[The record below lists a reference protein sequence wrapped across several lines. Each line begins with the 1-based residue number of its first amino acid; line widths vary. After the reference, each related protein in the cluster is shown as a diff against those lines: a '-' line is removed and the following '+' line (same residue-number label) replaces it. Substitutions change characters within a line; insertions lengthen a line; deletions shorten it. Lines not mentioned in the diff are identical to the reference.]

1 MIRVATLIA
10 VAAAL
15 VSCSALPTEQRLI
28 GTWRMPVD
36 QIEDEF
42 GLIHRKSKMAENTLK
57 PDHTYTSGDAAHR
70 HAVTTGKWHLS
81 GRWLTYEFPDR
92 SSGRLVIERSRVRVV
107 KLSERELIV
116 KDERGRDGE
125 WTKIR

>member
-1 MIRVATLIA
+1 MIRVAALIA

-36 QIEDEF
+36 QTKDEF
-42 GLIHRKSKMAENTLK
+42 GVIHRKSKIAENTLK
-57 PDHTYTSGDAAHR
+57 PDHTYTSGDVGGR
-70 HAVTTGKWHLS
+70 HAVTGKWHLS

-92 SSGRLVIERSRVRVV
+92 SRGRLVVERRRVRIV
-107 KLSERELIV
+107 KLSQQELIV
-116 KDERGRDGE
+116 TDDHGRDGE
-125 WTKIR
+125 WTKVR